1 MEVWVSGRNQ
11 FTANAD
17 SPGLKGLNFSRVK
30 LIILADIGVCA
41 GVKILR
47 MRLDSARFHFL
58 YGVGS
63 LVGSAPG
70 YGSGIRGLYLISI
83 NLS

>member
-1 MEVWVSGRNQ
+1 MQVVYLPLQ
-11 FTANAD
+11 CQKD
-17 SPGLKGLNFSRVK
+17 SNTYGSMGERPK

>member
-17 SPGLKGLNFSRVK
+17 SPGFKGLNFSRVK

-58 YGVGS
+58 
-63 LVGSAPG
+63 
-70 YGSGIRGLYLISI
+70 
-83 NLS
+83 